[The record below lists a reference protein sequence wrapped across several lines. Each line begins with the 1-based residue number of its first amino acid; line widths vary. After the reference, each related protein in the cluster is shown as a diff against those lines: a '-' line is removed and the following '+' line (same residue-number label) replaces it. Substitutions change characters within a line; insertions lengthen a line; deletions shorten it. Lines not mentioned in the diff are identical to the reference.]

1 MVSAPASRRRD
12 HAGSSRLVKLLGS
25 LAVLAAVAACSTSQD
40 AAVDQ
45 SREAALYQ
53 AHARGNY
60 LPPGPPADPWGPY
73 VTEASARFDVPQRWI
88 RQVMHQESGGQL
100 YQAGQLITSRAG
112 AMGLMQVMPET
123 YDELRVRY
131 DLDEDAY
138 DPHNNVLAG
147 AAYLREMYDI
157 YGSPGFLAAYNAG
170 PKRLDD
176 YLANLRPLPDE
187 TRRYVANIAPYIEGT
202 YPANRSPAEQYA
214 MNMLPDNIPPG
225 LRYGGRGY
233 AVAEAR
239 TAPVRT
245 VRAAGQYAARQYAA
259 RSERAASRAERQYAA
274 KEKYN
279 TRAPVQLAFAEMP
292 PSPPPPPSGK
302 RRVGFGLIQP
312 AMAETVPSARGN
324 GWGVQVGAYGS
335 AAQASAATG
344 AAREQVGGRATVTGV
359 KQGKETL
366 YRARVGGLS
375 KEAAVSAC
383 RKLAK
388 GKGNCMVVA
397 PNS

>member
-1 MVSAPASRRRD
+1 MVSASASRCRD
-12 HAGSSRLVKLLGS
+12 RGRSSRLAKLLGS
-25 LAVLAAVAACSTSQD
+25 IALLAAVAACSSQQD
-40 AAVDQ
+40 FSVDQ
-45 SREAALYQ
+45 SREAARYQ

-60 LPPGPPADPWGPY
+60 QPPGPPSDPWGPY
-73 VTEASARFDVPQRWI
+73 VSEASGRFDVPERWI
-88 RQVMHQESGGQL
+88 RQVMRQESGGQL
-100 YQAGQLITSRAG
+100 YQRGQLITSPAG

-131 DLDEDAY
+131 ELDEDAY

-176 YLANLRPLPDE
+176 YLANVRPLPDE
-187 TRRYVANIAPYIEGT
+187 TRRYVANIAPAIDGV
-202 YPANRSPAEQYA
+202 YPVNRSPAEQYA

-225 LRYGGRGY
+225 LRYGGRAQY
-233 AVAEAR
+233 AESR
-239 TAPVRT
+239 PAPVRGATTRT
-245 VRAAGQYAARQYAA
+245 VAARSTAKGSKGTQYAAA
-259 RSERAASRAERQYAA
+259 RWEKKSGA
-274 KEKYN
+274 KG
-279 TRAPVQLAFAEMP
+279 APVRLAFAEEP
-292 PSPPPPPSGK
+292 ATPPPAPAGK
-302 RRVGFGLIQP
+302 RRVGFSLIQP
-312 AMAETVPSARGN
+312 AIASETVPVARNASG
-324 GWGVQVGAYGS
+324 GWAVQVGAYGS
-335 AAQASAATG
+335 ASQARSATGEAREKIGGSAA
-344 AAREQVGGRATVTGV
+344 VTGV

-366 YRARVGGLS
+366 YRARVGGMS

-383 RKLAK
+383 KKLAK